1 MAKHEG
7 ELIADIDDGYM
18 KVSNLL
24 AEALCCMP
32 LSGAELRVIWF
43 IMRRTYGWARK
54 NDRTSGKMDVITA
67 REIIKGTQLG
77 KSHVKKCL
85 VSLMKNNV
93 VLSEKMNLNNIMA
106 YGINPSIIQWG
117 MGVEAWDKAK
127 AEMGI
132 SKAENTYSNSGD
144 YNTNSVIPITQI
156 VTRYNTNSSIP
167 ITQIVTEVV
176 THSNHLEPVSPCV
189 SRPEGTSTDITDI
202 YTDNDSNDSMSTSKN
217 PKSTSKENRKE
228 LDAKIELE
236 IQALRDSFEAADLA
250 QAEDF
255 IELVR
260 SHRKNRVV
268 AKVTVKK
275 TLELLLA
282 IRNEQGITSEAFA
295 YGIEA
300 AIKKD
305 ADNTNY
311 VKQAARGY
319 RPQAGSINGSYKPL
333 RMAIANTQW
342 PKETEVI

>member
-32 LSGAELRVIWF
+32 LSGAELRVVWF

-77 KSHVKKCL
+77 KSNVKKCL

-117 MGVEAWDKAK
+117 MGVEAWEKAK

-132 SKAENTYSNSGD
+132 AKAENAYSNSGD

-156 VTRYNTNSSIP
+156 VTRYNTHSNHP
-167 ITQIVTEVV
+167 ITHIVTEVV
-176 THSNHLEPVSPCV
+176 TPSNHLEPVSPCV
-189 SRPEGTSTDITDI
+189 ARPDEVSTDSITDI
-202 YTDNDSNDSMSTSKN
+202 YTDNDSNNLMSTSQN
-217 PKSTSKENRKE
+217 PKPTKQNRKE
-228 LDAKIELE
+228 ADEKLEVE
-236 IQALRDSFEAADLA
+236 IQALRDTFEEQDLA

-268 AKVTVKK
+268 AKVTIKK

-282 IRNEQGITSEAFA
+282 IRNEHGITSEAFA

-319 RPQAGSINGSYKPL
+319 RPNTTSTPRRLNMSIPPST
-333 RMAIANTQW
+333 AW
-342 PKETEVI
+342 PKKTEVI